1 MAVNFIQEGR
11 ILPFAAPSGGV
22 VSGQGFMV
30 GGLFAV
36 AQYTAAETLTVEGA
50 VTGVWS
56 LPKTATKTFAVGALI
71 YWDNTAMS
79 VTSVTAGNFC
89 IGAATVAAASGDA
102 TATVRLNG
110 VSVVA
115 SA

>member
-11 ILPFAAPSGGV
+11 ILPFAAPAGGV

-36 AQYTAAETLTVEGA
+36 AQYTAAATLTVEGA

-56 LPKTATKTFAVGALI
+56 LPKTATKTFAAGAPV
-71 YWDNTAMS
+71 YWDNAAMS
-79 VTSVTAGNFC
+79 VTSVTTGNFC
-89 IGAATVAAASGDA
+89 IGVATLAAASGDA
-102 TATVRLNG
+102 NATVRLNG
-110 VSVVA
+110 IGVTA